1 MSRAITFLTTAR
13 KYQLGELV
21 PVSSDSGR
29 RTRFL
34 RWILAGSNTRKST
47 RNGTR
52 NSSEGNGTSSGET
65 SAADSNRHRG
75 ERLRLA
81 LQELGPVSIK
91 FGQLLSTRRDLLP
104 DDVADELSLL
114 QDKVAPFDSAEATAA
129 IEHELGRS
137 INQAFKAFD
146 YEPLAAASVA
156 QVHSV
161 TLADGESA
169 VIKVL
174 RPGIEKQIAADI
186 RLLKRLANIIDSLS
200 DELKRLRLPEVIE
213 DYEATITAELDL
225 RHEAANASLLKK
237 NTSKRKLVYVPT
249 VFWDYSSP
257 RIMVSEKI
265 SGIPIGDIPA
275 LNEAGVNMKI
285 LAERGVEIFFS
296 QVFDDCFFHADMHP
310 GNIFVDATHP
320 QEPTYIAIDCAIVGQ
335 LSREDQ
341 YYVARNLLAILQ
353 RNYRL
358 VAELHI
364 ESGWVPA
371 ATRVQ
376 DFEST
381 IRMLCEP
388 IFDRPLHE
396 ISLGHM
402 LVNLFRAASSFD
414 MRVQP
419 QLVLLQ
425 KTLLNIEGLG
435 RQLYPELNL
444 WETAKPFLEDWLK
457 RQYSP
462 MNIVKQL
469 QRDAPAFVHHAS
481 QLPEVIPQFL
491 AMQRKGL
498 KEDPQQAT
506 ISSLPNLL
514 VGAGFAAVA
523 IGVIALPEVPTIAI
537 LGAALV
543 AVGLLLQR

>member
-1 MSRAITFLTTAR
+1 MRRAFKFLLTGR
-13 KYQLGELV
+13 KYQLGDLV
-21 PVSSDSGR
+21 PAGGSGSGL
-29 RTRFL
+29 L
-34 RWILAGSNTRKST
+34 RWVLAGSKTPQHDASK
-47 RNGTR
+47 
-52 NSSEGNGTSSGET
+52 
-65 SAADSNRHRG
+65 G

-81 LQELGPVSIK
+81 LQELGPVPIK
-91 FGQLLSTRRDLLP
+91 LGQLLSTRRDLLT
-104 DDVADELSLL
+104 DDLADELSLL
-114 QDKVAPFDSAEATAA
+114 QDKVAPFDSALAA
-129 IEHELGRS
+129 ASIERELGKSTDTLFR
-137 INQAFKAFD
+137 AFD
-146 YEPLAAASVA
+146 GEPLAAASVA

-161 TLADGESA
+161 TLPDGESA

-174 RPGIEKQIAADI
+174 RPGIEKQISADI
-186 RLLKRLANIIDSLS
+186 RLLKWLAKVINGLS
-200 DELKRLRLPEVIE
+200 DDLKRLRLPEVVE
-213 DYEATITAELDL
+213 DYETTIMAELDL

-237 NTSKRKLVYVPT
+237 NTSKRKLVYVPA
-249 VFWDYSSP
+249 VFWDYNST
-257 RIMVSEKI
+257 RVMVSEKI
-265 SGIPIGDIPA
+265 SGIPVGNIPA
-275 LNEAGVNMKI
+275 LNDAGVNMKV

-310 GNIFVDATHP
+310 GNIFVDASDP
-320 QEPTYIAIDCAIVGQ
+320 QAPTYIAIDCAIVGQ
-335 LSREDQ
+335 LSRGDQ

-358 VAELHI
+358 VAELHV
-364 ESGWVPA
+364 ESGWVPP

-402 LVNLFRAASSFD
+402 LVNLFRAAASFD

-444 WETAKPFLEDWLK
+444 WDTAKPFLEDWLK

-462 MNIVKQL
+462 MNVVRQL

-491 AMQRKGL
+491 AMQRQSL
-498 KEDPQQAT
+498 NAQQPQQKP
-506 ISSLPNLL
+506 SPLPTFLM
-514 VGAGFAAVA
+514 GGGIAAV
-523 IGVIALPEVPTIAI
+523 GIALLSMPESPS
-537 LGAALV
+537 LALSGV
-543 AVGLLLQR
+543 AVAVVGLFLQRQ